1 MGITLEDVISPKK
14 ASILV
19 IGAHPDDFEVMAGGT
34 LARWKSEGGEAYA
47 MVMSDGE
54 LGGNPKVRRAETKD
68 AAKVL
73 GVKKVLFGA
82 LPDGKIA
89 HEIGTIHLIEK
100 KVKELKPGII
110 ITHDPN
116 DTHQDHKNVGLS
128 CISAARRHPRILFG
142 ETSSSVPHGKSISID
157 ITNFMNLKMTALKKH
172 KSQCYRLGE
181 SLLLKQLEALAVYR
195 GSDVGVKYAEAFW
208 VWRLLLG
215 GNK

>member
-1 MGITLEDVISPKK
+1 MSIALESVISPKK

-19 IGAHPDDFEVMAGGT
+19 IGAHPDDFEIMAGGT
-34 LARWKSEGGEAYA
+34 LARWNSEGGKTYT

-54 LGGNPKVRRAETKD
+54 LGGDPTVRRAETKE

-73 GVKKVLFGA
+73 GVKEVFFGA

-128 CISAARRHPRILFG
+128 CLSAARRHPRILFG
-142 ETSSSVPHGKSISID
+142 ETPSTIPQGKSILID
-157 ITNFMNLKMTALKKH
+157 ITDFMNLKMKALKKH
-172 KSQCYRLGE
+172 ESQCYKSSE
-181 SLLLKQLEALAVYR
+181 PLLLKQLEALAVYR
-195 GSDVGVKYAEAFW
+195 GSEAGVKYAEAFW

>member
-1 MGITLEDVISPKK
+1 MSITLESVISPKK
-14 ASILV
+14 ASILI
-19 IGAHPDDFEVMAGGT
+19 IGAHPDDFEIMAGGT
-34 LARWKSEGGEAYA
+34 LARWKSEGGKTYA

-54 LGGNPKVRRAETKD
+54 LGGNPNARRAETKD
-68 AAKVL
+68 AANVL
-73 GVKKVLFGA
+73 GIKEVFFCG
-82 LPDGKIA
+82 LPDCKIE
-89 HEIGTIHLIEK
+89 HEIGAIHLIEK
-100 KVKELKPGII
+100 KVKELKPSII

-142 ETSSSVPHGKSISID
+142 ETPSSVSHGRSISID
-157 ITNFMNLKMTALKKH
+157 ITNFINLKMKALKKH
-172 KSQCYRLGE
+172 KTQCYRLGE

-195 GSDVGVKYAEAFW
+195 GSEVGVKYAEAFW

>member
-1 MGITLEDVISPKK
+1 MNIALESVISPKK

-19 IGAHPDDFEVMAGGT
+19 IGAHPDDFEIMAGGT
-34 LARWKSEGGEAYA
+34 LARWKSEGGKTYA

-54 LGGNPKVRRAETKD
+54 LGGNPKVRRAEAKD

-73 GVKKVLFGA
+73 GVKEVFFCG

-89 HEIGTIHLIEK
+89 HEISTIHLIEK
-100 KVKELKPGII
+100 KVKELKPGVI

-128 CISAARRHPRILFG
+128 CLSAARRHPRVLFG
-142 ETSSSVPHGKSISID
+142 ETQSTITRGKFVSVD
-157 ITNFMNLKMTALKKH
+157 ITNFMNLKMKALKKH
-172 KSQCYRLGE
+172 RSQCYRLGE

-195 GSDVGVKYAEAFW
+195 GSEVGVKYAEAFW